1 MSHDVTKNKNKG
13 KRVVSDLKKQ
23 LAEVEGQLKEYKE
36 KEEVLEAE
44 IENTNVQLAT
54 SLKQLENMT
63 EEKTRLWKQVLQ
75 HREEVYIHMYTCT
88 CTSICIHVHVH
99 VYMYIYVCMYV
110 YVYEVI
116 YNIMYVCV
124 IILCIYTYMYIRSLL
139 LNRFQLFK
147 HKITSYKIQHK
158 NHQITMS

>member
-54 SLKQLENMT
+54 SLKQLENTT

-75 HREEVYIHMYTCT
+75 HREEVYIY
-88 CTSICIHVHVH
+88 ICIHVHVH
-99 VYMYIYVCMYV
+99 VHLYVYMYICTCMCICMYM
-110 YVYEVI
+110 YMKLS
-116 YNIMYVCV
+116 IM
-124 IILCIYTYMYIRSLL
+124 
-139 LNRFQLFK
+139 
-147 HKITSYKIQHK
+147 
-158 NHQITMS
+158 